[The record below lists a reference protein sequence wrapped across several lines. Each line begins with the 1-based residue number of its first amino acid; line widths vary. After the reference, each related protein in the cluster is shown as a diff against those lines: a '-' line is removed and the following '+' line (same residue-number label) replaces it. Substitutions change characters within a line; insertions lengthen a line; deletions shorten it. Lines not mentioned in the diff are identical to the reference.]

1 MRNLQRPMWRRK
13 RGREKPPA
21 AAQSVQ
27 GGQIHTDPFGRL
39 ERLGLMDESENR
51 LFDQIRQAVPIVDAA
66 ISKLIRLVGPFSVE
80 CDDRQI
86 QKELDL
92 FCRNVQ
98 VGPASV
104 GIEQFLCCYLDNL
117 LTYGNAAGEMI
128 PTWGGDGVGALCNIP
143 LKRILVKRGEEP
155 TGMQFYS
162 YPDGVTEQP
171 VEHPERIVFS
181 ALNPAA
187 GEVRGR
193 SLLSGLPFV
202 TSILLNIYQSIGQ
215 NFERMGNLRFAVTYH
230 PQGNVD
236 GAYAREIAQE
246 MAQQWSQTMDTEQ
259 TRDFVAVGDVGIRVI
274 GADNQVI
281 DSQIP
286 VRQMLEQIVAKLG
299 LPPFVLGL
307 SWSTT
312 ERMSQQQAE
321 ILASELESYRQLLT
335 SVILKVCRYHLALK
349 GLGGEIQVKW
359 KPVSITD
366 EVEQARAQLL
376 QAQAR
381 QIEQAME
388 KKGEGKR

>member
-1 MRNLQRPMWRRK
+1 M
-13 RGREKPPA
+13 
-21 AAQSVQ
+21 
-27 GGQIHTDPFGRL
+27 
-39 ERLGLMDESENR
+39 
-51 LFDQIRQAVPIVDAA
+51 
-66 ISKLIRLVGPFSVE
+66 
-80 CDDRQI
+80 
-86 QKELDL
+86 
-92 FCRNVQ
+92 
-98 VGPASV
+98 
-104 GIEQFLCCYLDNL
+104 
-117 LTYGNAAGEMI
+117 
-128 PTWGGDGVGALCNIP
+128 
-143 LKRILVKRGEEP
+143 
-155 TGMQFYS
+155 
-162 YPDGVTEQP
+162 
-171 VEHPERIVFS
+171 
-181 ALNPAA
+181 
-187 GEVRGR
+187 
-193 SLLSGLPFV
+193 
-202 TSILLNIYQSIGQ
+202 
-215 NFERMGNLRFAVTYH
+215 
-230 PQGNVD
+230 
-236 GAYAREIAQE
+236 
-246 MAQQWSQTMDTEQ
+246 
-259 TRDFVAVGDVGIRVI
+259 GIRVI

-388 KKGEGKR
+388 EKGEGKR

>member
-1 MRNLQRPMWRRK
+1 MRILKKPIWRRK
-13 RGREKPPA
+13 REQEKPPA

-27 GGQIHTDPFGRL
+27 SGQIYTDPFGRL
-39 ERLGLMDESENR
+39 ERLGVLDESENR
-51 LFDQIRQAVPIVDAA
+51 LFDQIRQAVPVVDAA
-66 ISKLIRLVGPFSVE
+66 IGKLIRLVGSFSVE
-80 CDDRQI
+80 CEDCKVQ
-86 QKELDL
+86 QELER
-92 FCRNVQ
+92 FCRSVQ

-128 PTWGGDGVGALCNIP
+128 PTWEEDGVGALCNIP
-143 LKRILVKRGEEP
+143 LKQILVKRSEQP
-155 TGMQFYS
+155 TGVEFYS

-171 VEHPERIVFS
+171 VGHPERIVFS

-246 MAQQWSQTMDTEQ
+246 MARQWSQTMEGEQ
-259 TRDFVAVGDVGIRVI
+259 AKDFVAVGDVGIRVI

-321 ILASELESYRQLLT
+321 ILASELESYRQLLG
-335 SVILKVCRYHLALK
+335 SVILKVFRYHLALK
-349 GLGGEIQVKW
+349 GMGGEIRVRW
-359 KPVSITD
+359 KPISITD

-376 QAQAR
+376 QVQAR
-381 QIEQAME
+381 QIEQKLE
-388 KKGEGKR
+388 EKGEGKR